1 MKQNITLALDQKIL
15 KAARAFAAQ
24 RGTSISAMLS
34 DELRMK
40 IEQQMHYEQSK
51 QIAFSM
57 LNQAFPLGGQGIMIR
72 DALHDR
78 TALR

>member
-1 MKQNITLALDQKIL
+1 MKQNITLALDQEIL

-24 RGTSISAMLS
+24 RGTSISAMLA
-34 DELRMK
+34 DDLRIK

-51 QIAFSM
+51 QIAFAM
-57 LNQAFPLGGQGIMIR
+57 LNQAFALGGQGVMNR
-72 DALHDR
+72 ESLHDR